1 VLRSQAK
8 RLSIV
13 VPVFNGSGTLPLCLR
28 ALGDSSYLPFEFF
41 VVDDG
46 SSDNSLAIAEQFSA
60 TILSTG
66 GRFGPS
72 KARNLAARHAT
83 GEVLVFLDADV
94 AVHPDA
100 LARIAEHFESD
111 PALDALIGSYDDSP
125 SDPGF
130 VSQFKNLM
138 HAFVHSQGN
147 DQAFTFWCGCGAVRR
162 TVYLDHGGLDESY
175 ERPSIED
182 IELGYRMRAAGRK
195 IALDPQVQCKHLKTW
210 TLWSM
215 VRTDV
220 QQRGI
225 SWTELI
231 LRTRVLA
238 DDLNLRWG
246 QRASVAL
253 SGLTLVL
260 AAMGSAL
267 TTCASLACLLAIC
280 WINRDFYAFLGL
292 RKGLPF
298 AVAAIPLHLLYFL
311 YSGTSFVLGT
321 VSHLVRQA
329 RSSSRPLKP
338 ILRPEIE
345 NNTEC

>member
-1 VLRSQAK
+1 MLRSRAK
-8 RLSIV
+8 RLSII
-13 VPVFNGSGTLPLCLR
+13 VPVFNGAGTLTRCLQ
-28 ALGDSSYLPFEFF
+28 ALGDSNHSAFELF

-46 SSDNSLAIAEQFSA
+46 SSDNSRAIAEQFGA

-72 KARNLAARHAT
+72 KARNLAARRAT

-94 AVHPDA
+94 AAHPDA
-100 LARIAEHFESD
+100 LGRIAERFEND
-111 PALDALIGSYDDSP
+111 AALDALIGSYDDSP

-138 HAFVHSQGN
+138 HAFVHGQGN
-147 DQAFTFWCGCGAVRR
+147 NQAFTFWCGCGAVRR
-162 TVYLDHGGLDESY
+162 TVYLEHGGLDESY
-175 ERPSIED
+175 DRPSIED

-220 QQRGI
+220 LQRGI
-225 SWTELI
+225 PWTGLI

-238 DDLNLRWG
+238 NDLNLRWS
-246 QRASVAL
+246 QRACVAL

-260 AAMGSAL
+260 VAMGSVL
-267 TTCASLACLLAIC
+267 TASASLACLLAIC
-280 WINRDFYAFLGL
+280 WINREFYAFLKS
-292 RKGLPF
+292 RKGWLF
-298 AVAAIPLHLLYFL
+298 AIAAVPLHILYFL
-311 YSGTSFVLGT
+311 YSGASFVLGA
-321 VSHLVRQA
+321 VSHLLRQA
-329 RSSSRPLKP
+329 RSSARRLKP

-345 NNTEC
+345 NNTEW